1 LVSELLSSPSIRKPE
16 GFENG
21 VCCCS
26 EVQVRG
32 GTYRFGWDRKSCV
45 LSFCPLKPQLSVLYD
60 AVYRKIS
67 LLECDVTQSRGRDRH
82 FEGLSNRHHSCEMLD
97 VPPIRTLAIHSK
109 SCEMLDVPPIRTL
122 AIHIKASLL
131 FFNVY
136 LNLDSWNYFIRSRHE
151 AVLFSFCLLT
161 CVECFDSS
169 FVLTSH
175 LEQLSCI

>member
-1 LVSELLSSPSIRKPE
+1 MVSELLSSPSIRKPE

-97 VPPIRTLAIHSK
+97 VPPIRTLAIH
-109 SCEMLDVPPIRTL
+109 
-122 AIHIKASLL
+122 IKASLL